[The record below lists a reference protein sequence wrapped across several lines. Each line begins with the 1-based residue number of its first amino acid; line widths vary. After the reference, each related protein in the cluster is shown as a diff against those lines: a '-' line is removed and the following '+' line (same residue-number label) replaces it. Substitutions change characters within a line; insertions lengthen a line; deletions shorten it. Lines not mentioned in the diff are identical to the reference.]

1 MNGRKERISKDFE
14 IFFLD
19 GIYIQIKN
27 VSIFISTRAG
37 DLKNIIFNLSVF
49 IIWNIP
55 SESCKACTRF
65 RGVLIKLKAKAVKLV
80 SEINTKKESQNCPL
94 SMEDFE
100 KGIFPSDFNS
110 DDQEEKKSFA
120 YRKVTN
126 QSLSPNNW
134 RIEIHTAKWRWKR
147 ILCILCQL
155 VLHWTK
161 PHLDDVSYGQTNTK
175 FIAGKAVLSR
185 SEIAQLDK
193 KIQECLLIFQLYSKN
208 DNYRFSQNECEY
220 EQTQDSEFDS
230 QDVDESFYDES
241 SGSKDSEETDYENDS
256 QFSDSESDWMSCN
269 DFLQQKILCLYLP

>member
-1 MNGRKERISKDFE
+1 M
-14 IFFLD
+14 
-19 GIYIQIKN
+19 
-27 VSIFISTRAG
+27 
-37 DLKNIIFNLSVF
+37 
-49 IIWNIP
+49 
-55 SESCKACTRF
+55 
-65 RGVLIKLKAKAVKLV
+65 
-80 SEINTKKESQNCPL
+80 
-94 SMEDFE
+94 
-100 KGIFPSDFNS
+100 
-110 DDQEEKKSFA
+110 
-120 YRKVTN
+120 TN

-155 VLHWTK
+155 VVHWTK

-185 SEIAQLDK
+185 SEIARLDK
-193 KIQECLLIFQLYSKN
+193 KIQECLLKLYSKN

-256 QFSDSESDWMSCN
+256 QFSDSESD
-269 DFLQQKILCLYLP
+269 